1 MTIKTLTTTLLLA
14 TSFLL
19 FTGCNGRVDTNE
31 ENSTLQVDITSGD
44 ITTGTENSDE
54 ENSNDVTSSNADEGN
69 TVTDGEITGSGG
81 SLSDDTSTNDN
92 TNNGNDDDTSENN
105 DDNSNSDDND
115 AITPTVTLTSLKLS
129 IDKTSL
135 NKDENTTV
143 RVMATY
149 SDNSTK
155 EVTGKVAWIVTPS
168 DAVKVTDTTL
178 TALQDKAVVVKAKM
192 NTVSSNAVSLKIT
205 WIVNG
210 HVLPPEPDKT
220 LNDSTLLGIDVN
232 DNGVRDDV
240 ERWIYEEYK
249 DKHPIHID
257 IAMQAG
263 RAWQKVLEKPSK
275 AKEIH
280 DLVRAPA
287 SCQSYYMNYAEYFNE
302 KNLIKKRIITKFFV
316 DTIIF
321 NTEERKR
328 AFIQYDILLSGDSY
342 KLPKPQDKKT
352 QCDFN
357 LKKYEE

>member
-54 ENSNDVTSSNADEGN
+54 ENSNDVTSSNTDEGN

-240 ERWIYEEYK
+240 ERYIYENYEQPIERGIFMQSSRAYNSLLTTQPV
-249 DKHPIHID
+249 KH
-257 IAMQAG
+257 
-263 RAWQKVLEKPSK
+263 
-275 AKEIH
+275 KENETMNN
-280 DLVRAPA
+280 AA
-287 SCQSYYMNYAEYFNE
+287 SCHQYWIFEANPKPFDKYDFYSHRDDVKM
-302 KNLIKKRIITKFFV
+302 IQ
-316 DTIIF
+316 F
-321 NTEERKR
+321 NTVKRLVAKRK
-328 AFIQYDILLSGDSY
+328 YELSLSGGVYSLSPISKEKCEFDDNGILGDI
-342 KLPKPQDKKT
+342 K
-352 QCDFN
+352 
-357 LKKYEE
+357 